1 MDNESLVLKL
11 QETSDRSVRNEE
23 RIEKLEKEKESLH
36 KLATS
41 VAVMAEH
48 MKNVDT
54 NVATLTV
61 EVEELK
67 DKPGKRWEKL
77 LDVIIAAVGGV
88 IVGYIFSQF
97 GM

>member
-1 MDNESLVLKL
+1 MDNEQIALKL
-11 QETSDRSVRNEE
+11 QETSDRSIRNEG
-23 RIEKLEKEKESLH
+23 RIKKLEGEHESLH

-61 EVEELK
+61 KVEELEE
-67 DKPGKRWEKL
+67 KPGKRWEKL
-77 LDVIIAAVGGV
+77 IDVIIAAIGGV
-88 IVGYIFSQF
+88 IVGFIFSQI

>member
-1 MDNESLVLKL
+1 MENETLVLKL
-11 QETSDRSVRNEE
+11 QETADRSLRNEE
-23 RIEKLEKEKESLH
+23 RIDKLEAENVSLH

-54 NVATLTV
+54 NVATLTI

-67 DKPGKRWEKL
+67 DKPGKRWDKL
-77 LDVIIAAVGGV
+77 IDVIVAAIGGV
-88 IVGYIFSQF
+88 IVGFIFSQI